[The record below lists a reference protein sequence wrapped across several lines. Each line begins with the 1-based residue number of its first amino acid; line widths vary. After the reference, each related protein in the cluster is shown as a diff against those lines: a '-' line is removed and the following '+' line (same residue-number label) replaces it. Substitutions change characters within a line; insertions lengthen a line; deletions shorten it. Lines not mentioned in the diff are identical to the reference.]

1 MSCHGEE
8 VLQDG
13 EVCRGFGIK
22 VEEGDARERAYFM
35 QELVQFVEFRFEG
48 CSFVSDEKVRFE
60 KIFKKKLGNR

>member
-1 MSCHGEE
+1 

-22 VEEGDARERAYFM
+22 VEEGYARERAYFM
-35 QELVQFVEFRFEG
+35 MEAVRFVEFRFGG

-60 KIFKKKLGNR
+60 KIFKKKLSNR

>member
-8 VLQDG
+8 VLQDV

-22 VEEGDARERAYFM
+22 VEEGNVRERAYFM

-48 CSFVSDEKVRFE
+48 CSFVSDEKVRVE